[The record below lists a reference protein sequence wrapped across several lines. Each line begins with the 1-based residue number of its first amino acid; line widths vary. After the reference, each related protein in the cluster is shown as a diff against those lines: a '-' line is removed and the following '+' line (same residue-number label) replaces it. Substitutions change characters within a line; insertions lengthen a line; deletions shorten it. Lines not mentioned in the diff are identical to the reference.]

1 MYSAKSISI
10 VAIFTSLIIASD
22 YALAPIPNV
31 KLVFTLAFASTY
43 SLGLKIGTSIA
54 VLSELIWGS
63 ISPYG
68 FGGPIIPFLIAG
80 NLVYVLAGWGASRV
94 WGQDIA
100 PVSSLNLVF
109 GSIMAICAFLWDTIT
124 NFGTALIASWPHL
137 TLTKFLY
144 FEAFGFPFM
153 VFHELGDFVI
163 GAALAPVIIVY
174 FKRLRPSRNKL
185 LDSAVEGTQPLGS
198 SGGSAV

>member
-1 MYSAKSISI
+1 VHSAKGISI
-10 VAIFTSLIIASD
+10 VAIFTSLIIVSD

-43 SLGLKIGTSIA
+43 SLGLRIGTSIA

-68 FGGPIIPFLIAG
+68 FGGPIIPFLIVG
-80 NLVYVLAGWGASRV
+80 NLVYVLAGWGASRI
-94 WGQDIA
+94 WGQNIA
-100 PVSSLNLVF
+100 PVSSLNLIF

-124 NFGTALIASWPHL
+124 NFGTAVLATWPHL

-144 FEAFGFPFM
+144 FAAFGVPFM

-174 FKRLRPSRNKL
+174 LRRLRPSRNNL
-185 LDSAVEGTQPLGS
+185 VDSTVKGAQPLS
-198 SGGSAV
+198 SNGGSTT

>member
-1 MYSAKSISI
+1 MYSLRYQ
-10 VAIFTSLIIASD
+10 TSSSYLLSP
-22 YALAPIPNV
+22 LPRPIPSV
-31 KLVFTLAFASTY
+31 LKLVRLS
-43 SLGLKIGTSIA
+43 A

-100 PVSSLNLVF
+100 PVSSLNLIF
-109 GSIMAICAFLWDTIT
+109 GSIMAICAFFWDTIT
-124 NFGTALIASWPHL
+124 NFGTAIIATWPYL
-137 TLTKFLY
+137 TLAKFLY
-144 FEAFGFPFM
+144 FEAFGVPFM

-163 GAALAPVIIVY
+163 GAALASVIIVY
-174 FKRLRPSRNKL
+174 FRRLRPQSNKL
-185 LDSAVEGTQPLGS
+185 LSSTVEGTQPLS
-198 SGGSAV
+198 SNGGSAN